1 MPGDRRHARRYSA
14 CSSLGEEPC
23 GSRIAWLCPATP
35 SGPAAERP
43 DAAATDCVLN
53 RLFRPM
59 RDAVPLLERSCRT
72 SRVASVRAPDES
84 RPRPAGNA
92 GRDEGAPTYGALYP
106 GARFVGE
113 QRAADEGLHAGGA
126 PKAYPVTVTL
136 QDVAL
141 GQAALCGYLTIRNL
155 TAEHPSLTTFFEA
168 EVVGPRAGFLTRR
181 WDATPDTDLR
191 HWLRFPYFR
200 AHCRPYFDAEL
211 SGSSSSGLVRD
222 SLSEAERHAEY
233 AAGRGNESGSL
244 NTGGGLGDALLRR
257 LAAASVESLGAPP
270 SPGTD
275 AWRVYHAGASHSTVF
290 ASPAPWSVVGT
301 RADGGRVSPA
311 PSVYVRSYSFP
322 AAGAFSA
329 RSTSC
334 TSCRFRRGTD
344 RFGRSSVPF
353 AGRVAWCRGT
363 PADRAS
369 PPLRPA
375 PVACDGG
382 AMHCTRPETFACLPR
397 SSCRNRPQ
405 CPA

>member
-168 EVVGPRAGFLTRR
+168 KVVGPRAGFLTRR

-211 SGSSSSGLVRD
+211 SGSSSGLVRD
-222 SLSEAERHAEY
+222 SISEAERHAEY

-311 PSVYVRSYSFP
+311 PSPAGGTRMHSDGAESGSAYAYADHGVVFMRWKEHFLVPDHHVGAISGASYAGFYYAAYDAARHTIEGYYYHRQSQEFQRLELRHVPATAFPSFE
-322 AAGAFSA
+322 
-329 RSTSC
+329 
-334 TSCRFRRGTD
+334 FR
-344 RFGRSSVPF
+344 
-353 AGRVAWCRGT
+353 
-363 PADRAS
+363 
-369 PPLRPA
+369 
-375 PVACDGG
+375 
-382 AMHCTRPETFACLPR
+382 
-397 SSCRNRPQ
+397 
-405 CPA
+405 